1 MTVNKVEKI
10 IKLQNKKIKK
20 KKDVLYEQEEVGPY
34 NITLNNIT
42 LKPLEEFAGSI
53 KCKSLRSLI

>member
-20 KKDVLYEQEEVGPY
+20 KKGVLYEQKEVELY
-34 NITLNNIT
+34 NIA
-42 LKPLEEFAGSI
+42 LKPLEEFAVSV
-53 KCKSLRSLI
+53 KCKNLR

>member
-1 MTVNKVEKI
+1 MTADKAEKI

-20 KKDVLYEQEEVGPY
+20 KKDMLYEQEEVEPY
-34 NITLNNIT
+34 NIT
-42 LKPLEEFAGSI
+42 LKPLEEFAESV

>member
-1 MTVNKVEKI
+1 MTVNKAEKI

-20 KKDVLYEQEEVGPY
+20 KKDVLDEQKEVEPH

-42 LKPLEEFAGSI
+42 LKPLEEFAESVR
-53 KCKSLRSLI
+53 CKSLRSLI

>member
-1 MTVNKVEKI
+1 MTVNKAEKI

-20 KKDVLYEQEEVGPY
+20 KKDGLDEQKEVEPH
-34 NITLNNIT
+34 NITLE
-42 LKPLEEFAGSI
+42 PLGKFAESV

>member
-1 MTVNKVEKI
+1 MTVNKAEKI

-20 KKDVLYEQEEVGPY
+20 KKDVLDEQKEVKLH

-42 LKPLEEFAGSI
+42 LKPLEEFAESV

>member
-1 MTVNKVEKI
+1 MTVNKAEKI

-20 KKDVLYEQEEVGPY
+20 KKDVPYKQEEVEPY
-34 NITLNNIT
+34 NITLNNIA

-53 KCKSLRSLI
+53 KCKNLRSLI

>member
-1 MTVNKVEKI
+1 MIVNKAEKI

-20 KKDVLYEQEEVGPY
+20 KKDVLDGQKEVELY
-34 NITLNNIT
+34 NITLNNIA
-42 LKPLEEFAGSI
+42 LKPLEEFAGSV

>member
-1 MTVNKVEKI
+1 MTVNKAEKI

-20 KKDVLYEQEEVGPY
+20 KKDVLNGQKEAEPY

-42 LKPLEEFAGSI
+42 LKPLEEFARSI

>member
-1 MTVNKVEKI
+1 MTVDKAEKI

-20 KKDVLYEQEEVGPY
+20 KKDGLDGQKEIKPY
-34 NITLNNIT
+34 NITLNNIA
-42 LKPLEEFAGSI
+42 LKPLEEFAGSV

>member
-1 MTVNKVEKI
+1 MTVNKAEKI

-20 KKDVLYEQEEVGPY
+20 KKDVLDKQKEAESY
-34 NITLNNIT
+34 NITLNNIA

>member
-1 MTVNKVEKI
+1 MTADKAEKI

-20 KKDVLYEQEEVGPY
+20 KKDVLDEQNEAGPY
-34 NITLNNIT
+34 NITLNNIA
-42 LKPLEEFAGSI
+42 LKTLEEFAGSI

>member
-1 MTVNKVEKI
+1 MIVNKAEKI

-20 KKDVLYEQEEVGPY
+20 KKDVLYKQKEVELY
-34 NITLNNIT
+34 NITLNNIA
-42 LKPLEEFAGSI
+42 LKPLEEFAVSV

>member
-1 MTVNKVEKI
+1 MTVNKAEKI

-20 KKDVLYEQEEVGPY
+20 KKDVLNGQKEVESY
-34 NITLNNIT
+34 NITLNNIA

>member
-1 MTVNKVEKI
+1 MIVNKVEKI

-20 KKDVLYEQEEVGPY
+20 KKDVLYEQQEVELY
-34 NITLNNIT
+34 NITLNNIA
-42 LKPLEEFAGSI
+42 LKPLEEFAASV

>member
-1 MTVNKVEKI
+1 MTVNKAEKI
-10 IKLQNKKIKK
+10 IKKKKKKIKK
-20 KKDVLYEQEEVGPY
+20 KKDVLDGQEEVEPY
-34 NITLNNIT
+34 NITLNNIA